1 MGWHSTG
8 GGQKHASLAGTKHFS
23 RSWLDL
29 LKRKIRPI
37 LEPFRN
43 LGVTMAMG
51 LNVFNQHYLYIYHRT
66 DFWKTRLGN
75 DICIQRIES
84 FGIHPG
90 LSVHLDFQ

>member
-1 MGWHSTG
+1 MGSYSKG

-51 LNVFNQHYLYIYHRT
+51 LNVFNQHYTFIIVRT
-66 DFWKTRLGN
+66 FEK
-75 DICIQRIES
+75 
-84 FGIHPG
+84 PG
-90 LSVHLDFQ
+90 WVTTFVYKE